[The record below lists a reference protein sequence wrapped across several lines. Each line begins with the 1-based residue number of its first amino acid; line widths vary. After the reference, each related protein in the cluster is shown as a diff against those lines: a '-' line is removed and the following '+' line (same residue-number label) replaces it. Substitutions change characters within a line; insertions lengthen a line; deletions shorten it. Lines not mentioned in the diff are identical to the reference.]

1 MCSLC
6 KSNSTIK
13 QMCEEKTSL
22 NDKEIEKI
30 IEVSKTL
37 DLMSNFYE
45 SDVFIDV
52 LSFNKDEAY
61 VVAHGKPQYQ
71 SIYNENVVGKKAL
84 KKNEPGVI
92 KTLNTVMTTRD
103 IKAITQ
109 EYKLVKQ
116 TIQPITLNEKLI

>member
-30 IEVSKTL
+30 IEVLKTS

-45 SDVFIDV
+45 SDV

-71 SIYNENVVGKKAL
+71 STMKML
-84 KKNEPGVI
+84 
-92 KTLNTVMTTRD
+92 
-103 IKAITQ
+103 
-109 EYKLVKQ
+109 
-116 TIQPITLNEKLI
+116 